1 MGAGRSNCL
10 SRLSEF
16 RFRCS
21 TSPMLDKEVERPQE
35 F

>member
-1 MGAGRSNCL
+1 MGVGRSNCL

-16 RFRCS
+16 R
-21 TSPMLDKEVERPQE
+21 PMLDKEVERPQE